1 MENSKGDNWDKAYNK
16 LQIEAIEADKQYTRD
31 ITDAAICGRLSIL
44 VQADKALE
52 AGVSLEQ
59 FIVATY
65 HTVAQEMVSGKIDTN
80 SFELPTSLDD
90 KI

>member
-1 MENSKGDNWDKAYNK
+1 MENKDDKWDQAYDK
-16 LQIEAIEADKQYTRD
+16 LQIEALEADKQYTRD
-31 ITDAAICGRLSIL
+31 LTDAAICGRLSIL

-52 AGVSLEQ
+52 SGISLEQ

-65 HTVAQEMVSGKIDTN
+65 HTVAQELSSGMIDHN